1 MNDVQENKLSMYLAV
16 ESVVNTNNPVWSGVP
31 AFASAVGAFALK
43 LEGIVGV
50 VERQET
56 AITGVRSDKLNA
68 QNLMI
73 ETALTVSG
81 SVFAYASTVNNQTL
95 KEAVSYTESSLKYVR
110 DTISAERCTVIH
122 SQASAVVADLGDYGV
137 TPAVLAELDDRITAF
152 IELIAAPRVAITSR
166 KGATSVLVELIKE
179 MDLIL
184 KEQLDMLMPQFKVS
198 DPVFYTH
205 YFDSRLIAGARRN
218 HAGDADNSTN
228 PAEPSTGG

>member
-43 LEGIVGV
+43 LEDTVRV
-50 VERQET
+50 VEHQET
-56 AITGVRSDKLNA
+56 AITGVRSDKLNT
-68 QNLMI
+68 QELMI
-73 ETALTVSG
+73 GNALAVSG
-81 SVFAYASTVNNQTL
+81 SVFAYASATNNQTL

-137 TPAVLAELDDRITAF
+137 TAGTLTELDDRITAF

-184 KEQLDMLMPQFKVS
+184 KEQLDMLMPQFKTVAP
-198 DPVFYTH
+198 DFYKH

-228 PAEPSTGG
+228 PTEPSTGG